1 VSRLLGRLVEDV
13 EHFRRRVLES
23 ALCEGESR
31 YWLRRADDFA
41 KVGTPE
47 CDEVARA
54 CRHRAELSLI
64 GGAWPEIDDVL
75 SEAGE
80 AS

>member
-1 VSRLLGRLVEDV
+1 MSGPGALADNVA
-13 EHFRRRVLES
+13 HFRARVLQD
-23 ALCEGESR
+23 ALNEATAA
-31 YWLRRADDFA
+31 YWVRRAEDFE

-47 CDEVARA
+47 CDEIARA

-64 GGAWPEIDDVL
+64 GGTWPEIDDVL